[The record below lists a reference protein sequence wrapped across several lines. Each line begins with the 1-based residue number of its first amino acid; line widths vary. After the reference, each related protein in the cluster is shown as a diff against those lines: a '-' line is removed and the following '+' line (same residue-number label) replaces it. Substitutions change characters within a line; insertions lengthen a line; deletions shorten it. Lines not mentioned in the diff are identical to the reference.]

1 MFIPKLFT
9 CLKGY
14 SKRSFFSDL
23 NAATVVA
30 VIAFPLAIA
39 LGISSGVEPG
49 AALYTAVVGCFIVSL
64 LGGSRVQIAGPT
76 GAFVVI
82 VYGIIQKHGISGL
95 FFATIL
101 GGMIMIIMGLFRL
114 GTLIKFIPYPITTGF
129 TSGIA
134 VVIFSTQIKDFL
146 GLHVKTGENVPA
158 DFIHQ
163 WSFYI
168 QHINTINWWAFS
180 ISILSFICIMLWPKI
195 SKRIPGS
202 LIVVVLATLFS
213 VAMKHISG
221 NDIVDTIGSR
231 FGEIKLSITPFD
243 ISAISFDTFKNLLL
257 PSITIAILGSV
268 ESLLSAVVADGMIG
282 GNHRSNMELV
292 ANGVANIVTGF
303 TGGIPVTGAIARTA
317 ANVKNGGRTPIAG
330 ICSALILLAISV
342 LFLPLIKLIPM
353 CALAAILVGVA
364 YNMGEWDYFVRFK
377 TIPKSDYFVFIVTFL
392 LTIFFDLVTGIL
404 VGLVLAAFLF
414 MKRMVDIS
422 DTDLLGQIKDDRYDR
437 PLPAYELPEKT
448 VLYEVRGPF
457 FFGAAEKFGKTM
469 RSFKQEHKI
478 IIMKMDKVPAID
490 ATGLNAFMRFTS
502 DAARGDC
509 KIVVCGL
516 DKQPRQLLVKAGA
529 AVDIVDTIEEAIAK
543 AKELILSL

>member
-1 MFIPKLFT
+1 MFVPKLFT

-14 SKRSFFSDL
+14 SKNSFFSDL
-23 NAATVVA
+23 NAAFVVA

-76 GAFVVI
+76 GAFVII
-82 VYGIIQKHGISGL
+82 VYGIIQKHGLSGL

-101 GGMIMIIMGLFRL
+101 GGLIMVLMGLFRL

-129 TSGIA
+129 TSAIA

-146 GLHVKTGENVPA
+146 GLHIKTGESVPA

-163 WSFYI
+163 WGFYL
-168 QHINTINWWAFS
+168 QHISAINWWAVG
-180 ISILSFICIMLWPKI
+180 ISIVSLAIIMVWPKI
-195 SKRIPGS
+195 VKRLPGS
-202 LIVVVLATLFS
+202 LVVVVLSTLFC
-213 VAMKHISG
+213 VIMKHVTGS
-221 NDIVDTIGSR
+221 DVVDTIGSR
-231 FGEIKLSITPFD
+231 FGEIKLAVSFFDFKSI
-243 ISAISFDTFKNLLL
+243 SLDTVKALLL

-292 ANGVANIVTGF
+292 ANGIANMATGF

-330 ICSALILLAISV
+330 ICSAIVLLILSAL
-342 LFLPLIKLIPM
+342 LLPLIKLIPM

-392 LTIFFDLVTGIL
+392 LTILFDLVTGIL

-422 DTDLLGQIKDDRYDR
+422 QTDLLGNIKDEKHDN
-437 PLPAYELPEKT
+437 PLPTYELPDKT

-469 RSFKQEHKI
+469 RSFKQDHKV
-478 IIMKMDKVPAID
+478 IIMKMDRVPAID
-490 ATGLNAFMRFTS
+490 ATGLNAFMRFS
-502 DAARGDC
+502 NDAAKRDC
-509 KIVVCGL
+509 KIIVAGL
-516 DKQPRQLLVKAGA
+516 DKQPSQLLHKEGA
-529 AVDIVDTIEEAIAK
+529 IVEIVSTMEEAIAK
-543 AKELILSL
+543 AKELSVSV